1 MGTDYTAVTE
11 CLVPVL
17 KLLKAELRAMDVK
30 SPTAPKKA
38 KTAKKTTPAAP
49 APVVDSGE
57 LSKLIEVC
65 KKWRKTFPTDAA
77 LADIGRVGEA
87 VFGRFSIPVNIQFIA
102 TGKKRDV
109 SGSNYTVMEATAAK
123 AKEKLAS
130 WAPPEVVLEKVSI
143 DYCFVATDFIHPDA
157 PYDDFYGE
165 REIYYRFPAE
175 ALWKSKDKPKQ
186 ALLDLCKHLKIKP
199 ESLAPTTWVS
209 IWY

>member
-1 MGTDYTAVTE
+1 MGTDYTVVTE

-102 TGKKRDV
+102 TGKQLDGPNCSAMR
-109 SGSNYTVMEATAAK
+109 ATAAK
-123 AKEKLAS
+123 AKEEFAS
-130 WAPPEVVLEKVSI
+130 AFPEVVLEKVNI
-143 DYCFVATDFIHPDA
+143 AYCFVATDFIHPDA
-157 PYDDFYGE
+157 AYGDFDGE
-165 REIYYRFPAE
+165 REIYYRFPAK

-186 ALLDLCKHLKIKP
+186 ALQDLCKHLKIKP